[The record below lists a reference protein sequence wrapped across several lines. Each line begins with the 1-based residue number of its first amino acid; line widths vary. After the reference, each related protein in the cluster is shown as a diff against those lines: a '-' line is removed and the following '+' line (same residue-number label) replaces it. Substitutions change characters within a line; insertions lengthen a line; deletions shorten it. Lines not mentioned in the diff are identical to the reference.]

1 VTRPDEQAPLVL
13 LQNGH
18 ETWRILGPHVLY
30 GGELGVSEGQD
41 RRYVE
46 LATVHGSLYDATA
59 RLHELEKGRS

>member
-13 LQNGH
+13 LQNGY

-30 GGELGVSEGQD
+30 GGDLGVEGPD

-46 LATVHGSLYDATA
+46 LAIVKGTLYDATA
-59 RLHELEKGRS
+59 RLHELEKGRRK